1 MTALAAQ
8 AFAFPAQREPAL
20 LRSFTLAFVVHA
32 ALIGV
37 MFLGVRVQSRAPETV
52 EVELVEAA
60 PPPAPA
66 PEPRV
71 EPPQPAPPPK
81 VEPAPP
87 PPPPAAKP
95 DIAQLEKAKPKPKPK
110 PAAKPE
116 PKRDKAFE
124 RQLQAQLAAEQKA
137 VVEQQAATEAKRQE
151 REFQAMLARKQ
162 KAERDRA
169 LAAWTDRIQ
178 AKIKS
183 KIPVSAAEAVPGNPE
198 AVFSVSLLPTGEVL
212 TSTVRMTKSSGN
224 KAYDDAVE
232 RAIVAA
238 SPLPK
243 PDDPGV
249 FQRQLELRFRPKD
262 KPAS

>member
-1 MTALAAQ
+1 MTALAAT
-8 AFAFPAQREPAL
+8 AFTFPAQREPAL
-20 LRSFTLAFVVHA
+20 LRSFTLAFFVHA
-32 ALIGV
+32 VLIGV

-52 EVELVEAA
+52 EVELVELA
-60 PPPAPA
+60 PPPA

-71 EPPQPAPPPK
+71 EPPPQPAPPPK

-87 PPPPAAKP
+87 PPPVAKP
-95 DIAQLEKAKPKPKPK
+95 DIAQLEKPKPKPK

-116 PKRDKAFE
+116 PKRDKAME
-124 RQLQAQLAAEQKA
+124 RQLQAQLAAEQKLL
-137 VVEQQAATEAKRQE
+137 VEQQAATEAKRQE
-151 REFQAMLARKQ
+151 REFQAMLAKKL

-169 LAAWTDRIQ
+169 LAAWTDRIT

-183 KIPVSAAEAVPGNPE
+183 GIPVPVAEAVPGNPE
-198 AVFSVSLLPTGEVL
+198 AIFAVSLLPTAEVL
-212 TSTVRMTKSSGN
+212 TVRMTRSSGN
-224 KAYDDAVE
+224 KAYDEAVE
-232 RAIVAA
+232 RAIIRA